1 MKRNKPD
8 RDFVLLEVMLLG
20 SSLAHLM
27 KSGAGV
33 RETLY
38 YRKLSEFLEV
48 HLFQYFP
55 SNTVDHNSGGRPF
68 KNKWVH
74 STIGV
79 LKSLKDYKSES
90 IDIVRSKQLFGSWT
104 GWLLSIFLQKPHV
117 LRCGYIWS
125 RSFSMERKING
136 LLHWLVEKVEIFIL
150 KRADSYIFCSKDIEK
165 FYKPYIGAK
174 PYIVLPNYVDES
186 HFYPDPSVNKVD
198 QFLYLGRFIE
208 LKGAGEAAN
217 FINQL
222 GLSHRSTFIGQGPM
236 SDKIQSS
243 GIRIIQ
249 SIPNDRL
256 RKIMTTHRFFLSL
269 SKTEGSPKALLEAIF
284 CGLIPILSDIPV
296 HREIIEKLG
305 YGLII
310 DETKDFDFDQ
320 QECRVD
326 YDKLAGFMHE
336 FSMENHIAA
345 EVEFLQQCVNR
356 G

>member
-8 RDFVLLEVMLLG
+8 KGFVLLEVMLLG
-20 SSLAHLM
+20 SSITHLM
-27 KSGAGV
+27 KSGAGI
-33 RETLY
+33 REDKY
-38 YRKLSEFLEV
+38 YSKLSEFLKV
-48 HLFQYFP
+48 KLFQYFP
-55 SNTVDHNSGGRPF
+55 SETVDRNSGSRPF

-79 LKSLKDYKSES
+79 LRNLKDYKSES

-104 GWLLSIFLQKPHV
+104 GWLLSIVLQKPHV

-310 DETKDFDFDQ
+310 DETKDFDFNQ

-336 FSMENHIAA
+336 FSLENHIAA